1 MTHPDLA
8 VVTGAFSY
16 TGNYIARR
24 LLKQGVRVRTLTR
37 RPDQAHPFGG
47 AVEAAP
53 LDFSDP
59 QELRRSMEGA
69 GVFYNTYWIRFAQGR
84 TTFDHAVQNSKT
96 LFEAAERADVE
107 KIVHI
112 SVTNPSASS
121 RLPYFRG
128 KAQVEDALVGL
139 GIPYAIIR
147 PTLVFGDGDLLLN
160 NMAWALRRF
169 PFFPVYGSGDYTV
182 QPVYVEDLAA
192 QAVEAGSL
200 RGSSVADAA
209 GPDIFS
215 FNALLHLLA
224 SSMGIRSRLLH
235 MPPSIG
241 LALTRLVGLLMRD
254 MALTRDEVDGLMAGL
269 LTSDAAPT
277 GTTRLSEWLKDNAD
291 NLGRRYVS
299 ELGRNY
305 RR

>member
-16 TGNYIARR
+16 TGSYIARR

-37 RPDQAHPFGG
+37 RPDQPSPFGG

-59 QELRRSMEGA
+59 QGLRRSIEGA
-69 GVFYNTYWIRFAQGR
+69 GVFYNTYWMRFARGR
-84 TTFDHAVQNSKT
+84 ATFDHAVENSET
-96 LFEAAERADVE
+96 LFDAAEKAGVE
-107 KIVHI
+107 RIVHI
-112 SVTNPSASS
+112 SVTNPSSSS

-128 KAQVEDALVGL
+128 KGLVEEALVGL

-169 PFFPVYGSGDYTV
+169 PFFPVCGRGNYTV
-182 QPVYVEDLAA
+182 QPVYIEDLAA
-192 QAVEAGSL
+192 QAVEAGGQS
-200 RGSSVADAA
+200 GSSVADAA

-215 FNALLHLLA
+215 FNALLRLLA
-224 SSMGIRSRLLH
+224 SSMDIRSRLLH
-235 MPPSIG
+235 TPPSIG
-241 LALTRLVGLLMRD
+241 LALTRLVGLLMHD

-269 LTSDAAPT
+269 LTSDATPT
-277 GTTRLSEWLKDNAD
+277 GATRLSEWLKDNAGD
-291 NLGRRYVS
+291 LGRRYVS

-305 RR
+305 R

>member
-37 RPDQAHPFGG
+37 RPDQPSPFGG

-59 QELRRSMEGA
+59 QGLRRSIEGA
-69 GVFYNTYWIRFAQGR
+69 GVFYNTYWMRFARGR
-84 TTFDHAVQNSKT
+84 STFDHAVENSET
-96 LFEAAERADVE
+96 LFDAAEKAGVE
-107 KIVHI
+107 RIVHI
-112 SVTNPSASS
+112 SVTNPSSSS

-128 KAQVEDALVGL
+128 KGLVEEALVGL

-169 PFFPVYGSGDYTV
+169 PFFPVCGRGNYTV
-182 QPVYVEDLAA
+182 QPVYIEDLAA
-192 QAVEAGSL
+192 QAVEVGAQS
-200 RGSSVADAA
+200 GSSVADVA

-215 FNALLHLLA
+215 FNALLRLLA
-224 SSMGIRSRLLH
+224 SSMDIRSRLLH
-235 MPPSIG
+235 TPPSIG
-241 LALTRLVGLLMRD
+241 LALTRLVGLLMHD

-269 LTSDAAPT
+269 LTSDATPT
-277 GTTRLSEWLKDNAD
+277 GATRLSEWLKDNAGD
-291 NLGRRYVS
+291 LGRRYVS

-305 RR
+305 R